1 MNYIQYTVSDRIGYI
16 TLNRPEKR
24 NALNFEVV
32 AELKT
37 AFAQAEADDQVK
49 VVILRAIG
57 ESFCAGADLAYLQ
70 QLQHFSVEENLA
82 DSNHL
87 KELFHQIYTL
97 KKVVIAQVQGNALAG
112 GCGLVNVCDFAF
124 AVPEARFGYTE
135 VRIGFIPAIV
145 MVFLIRKVGE
155 ANARHLVLTG
165 DLLPA
170 NDVKNMGLIYQVIQ
184 KEKLEVEVLSFAQ
197 RIITSNSA
205 HALMLT
211 KQMIAS
217 VQSMKLE
224 DALVFASK
232 MNANARGS
240 DDCKKG
246 IDSFLKKEKITW

>member
-1 MNYIQYTVSDRIGYI
+1 
-16 TLNRPEKR
+16 
-24 NALNFEVV
+24 
-32 AELKT
+32 
-37 AFAQAEADDQVK
+37 
-49 VVILRAIG
+49 
-57 ESFCAGADLAYLQ
+57 
-70 QLQHFSVEENLA
+70 
-82 DSNHL
+82 L

-97 KKVVIAQVQGNALAG
+97 NKVVIAQVQGNALAG

-124 AVPEARFGYTE
+124 SAPEVKFGYTE

-145 MVFLIRKVGE
+145 MIFLIRKVGE

-165 DLLPA
+165 DLVPA
-170 NDVKNMGLIYQVIQ
+170 QEAKRMGLVYHITE
-184 KEKLEVEVLSFAQ
+184 KETLDQEVSSFAL
-197 RIITSNSA
+197 RLITSNSS

-224 DALVFASK
+224 DALVLASK

-246 IDSFLKKEKITW
+246 IDAFLKKEKFNW